1 MEGTNVALCVRM
13 LGPLT
18 VIRDRVPVELPAS
31 RKARAVFA
39 YLALAPGAVGRS
51 RLCDLLWD
59 APNDPRG
66 ELRWCLSKLRN
77 ILGEPSRIRA
87 SDDRVALDLR
97 GCLVD
102 AVEVASAVQKGLET
116 LDLDRLRF
124 LSSLFVS
131 GFLEGLDIDRS
142 PDFTAWLAA

>member
-1 MEGTNVALCVRM
+1 MGINVETRVDSASYAMEGTNVALCVRM

-39 YLALAPGAVGRS
+39 YLALSPGAVGRS

-59 APNDPRG
+59 TPNDPRG
-66 ELRWCLSKLRN
+66 ELRWCLSKLRD
-77 ILGEPSRIRA
+77 ILDEPHHPRVRT
-87 SDDRVALDLR
+87 SDDRVALDLN

-102 AVEVASAVQKGLET
+102 AIEG
-116 LDLDRLRF
+116 RF
-124 LSSLFVS
+124 
-131 GFLEGLDIDRS
+131 GR
-142 PDFTAWLAA
+142 